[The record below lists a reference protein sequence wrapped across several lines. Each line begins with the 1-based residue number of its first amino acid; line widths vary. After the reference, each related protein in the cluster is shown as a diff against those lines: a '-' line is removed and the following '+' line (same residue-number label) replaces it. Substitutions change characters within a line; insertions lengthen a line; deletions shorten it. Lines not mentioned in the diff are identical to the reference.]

1 MRLFC
6 KFWARLCAVSETEEK
21 TPSRPLEQ
29 KDLPQNRIA
38 RDSAAFRGVRE
49 RGRTRADRG
58 ATTPSRNL
66 RSSATSAAKNL
77 HSVTER
83 KFVQF
88 VDLKILCALAGKLA
102 WKGFRGS
109 GKNVAF
115 AGNSVSFRVFRGQK
129 FPCLGLRNRGVNAAQ
144 PFIHQGLPR
153 QMNISLISERGN
165 GVLSLI
171 KSGLGGEIGGETC
184 CGRIFEEATSKR
196 SVEPCRLSTNKL
208 FFNIRFKIF
217 ASCRLGGEIFCGRF
231 QRQAGTLA
239 LLCVPVKEIPE
250 NPRNPC

>member
-6 KFWARLCAVSETEEK
+6 KFWARLCAVSEIEVK
-21 TPSRPLEQ
+21 TPFKPLEQ

-58 ATTPSRNL
+58 AMTPSRNL

-77 HSVTER
+77 RRRRGEKIR
-83 KFVQF
+83 EIRAIRG
-88 VDLKILCALAGKLA
+88 LKILRVLAGKLA
-102 WKGFRGS
+102 RKGFRGS

-144 PFIHQGLPR
+144 PFIYQCLPR
-153 QMNISLISERGN
+153 QMNTSLISERGN
-165 GVLSLI
+165 SVLSLI
-171 KSGLGGEIGGETC
+171 KPGLGGEIGGETC
-184 CGRIFEEATSKR
+184 CGRIFEEATRMS
-196 SVEPCRLSTNKL
+196 PLH
-208 FFNIRFKIF
+208 
-217 ASCRLGGEIFCGRF
+217 
-231 QRQAGTLA
+231 
-239 LLCVPVKEIPE
+239 
-250 NPRNPC
+250 

>member
-1 MRLFC
+1 M
-6 KFWARLCAVSETEEK
+6 
-21 TPSRPLEQ
+21 
-29 KDLPQNRIA
+29 
-38 RDSAAFRGVRE
+38 
-49 RGRTRADRG
+49 
-58 ATTPSRNL
+58 
-66 RSSATSAAKNL
+66 
-77 HSVTER
+77 
-83 KFVQF
+83 
-88 VDLKILCALAGKLA
+88 AGKLA

-129 FPCLGLRNRGVNAAQ
+129 FPCIGLRNRGVNAAQ

-153 QMNISLISERGN
+153 QINISLVFEHGN

-217 ASCRLGGEIFCGRF
+217 ASCRLGGKIFCGRF
-231 QRQAGTLA
+231 QRQAGRLPSFA
-239 LLCVPVKEIPE
+239 FPSKKSLKIPVIPVDFGRRARRSAPVKASGSGKL
-250 NPRNPC
+250 RTTSSRGRRSRSR